1 MLAVEG
7 TAEEFNVCCG
17 RAARRGCICAC
28 TFVCLHIGILRDL
41 VGVFFR
47 GLVLTSW
54 EGELKG
60 GLVQK
65 GD

>member
-1 MLAVEG
+1 MVAVEG

-17 RAARRGCICAC
+17 RGCICAY
-28 TFVCLHIGILRDL
+28 TFVRLHIGILRDL

-54 EGELKG
+54 EGS
-60 GLVQK
+60 
-65 GD
+65 